1 MIDPKKNGNRTL
13 RVRYDSGAIFVG
25 PAIITDE
32 GDTLVLLGGASS
44 LLVRRADGSLPLHVA
59 AVETPPEDD
68 GPCLDAALAVF
79 DETIEDG
86 GGRRTAMSC
95 AIRAYD
101 ERNPG
106 HPTLFVDL
114 CNDRSFERMVRKTGG
129 RAFRL
134 DSQDEGR
141 EIDPLSFAD
150 HDFSREAARSGK
162 PLIRIDPV
170 KGGPIAVYLP
180 DGSIRVGD
188 EMDFLLRD
196 EADARTSTNKPNPGK
211 PARNP
216 EGAEVSRISDGEAM
230 IPIISAHYGFAAAG
244 SPAAFPRSR
253 RIQQIQ
259 EPAADVPSP
268 TGFGYG
274 QGLHEKNHVRIEP
287 AGGGADGG
295 AHAAIRVDGLDAVKR
310 TGMSDTNVGQQPG
323 DKSFVINAIGLSHGP
338 ERVSGQF
345 RVPCGIVSSH
355 GLDSRT
361 HTHADWNHA
370 SNDGTGKGKSNERN
384 KA

>member
-1 MIDPKKNGNRTL
+1 M
-13 RVRYDSGAIFVG
+13 
-25 PAIITDE
+25 
-32 GDTLVLLGGASS
+32 
-44 LLVRRADGSLPLHVA
+44 HVA

-114 CNDRSFERMVRKTGG
+114 CNDGSFERMVRKTGG

-150 HDFSREAARSGK
+150 HDFSREAVRSGK

-216 EGAEVSRISDGEAM
+216 EGAEVSPDL
-230 IPIISAHYGFAAAG
+230 
-244 SPAAFPRSR
+244 R
-253 RIQQIQ
+253 R
-259 EPAADVPSP
+259 
-268 TGFGYG
+268 
-274 QGLHEKNHVRIEP
+274 
-287 AGGGADGG
+287 
-295 AHAAIRVDGLDAVKR
+295 
-310 TGMSDTNVGQQPG
+310 
-323 DKSFVINAIGLSHGP
+323 
-338 ERVSGQF
+338 
-345 RVPCGIVSSH
+345 
-355 GLDSRT
+355 
-361 HTHADWNHA
+361 
-370 SNDGTGKGKSNERN
+370 
-384 KA
+384 

>member
-1 MIDPKKNGNRTL
+1 
-13 RVRYDSGAIFVG
+13 
-25 PAIITDE
+25 
-32 GDTLVLLGGASS
+32 
-44 LLVRRADGSLPLHVA
+44 
-59 AVETPPEDD
+59 
-68 GPCLDAALAVF
+68 
-79 DETIEDG
+79 
-86 GGRRTAMSC
+86 MSC

-114 CNDRSFERMVRKTGG
+114 RDDRSFERMVRKTGG

-216 EGAEVSRISDGEAM
+216 EGAEVSPDL
-230 IPIISAHYGFAAAG
+230 
-244 SPAAFPRSR
+244 R
-253 RIQQIQ
+253 R
-259 EPAADVPSP
+259 
-268 TGFGYG
+268 
-274 QGLHEKNHVRIEP
+274 
-287 AGGGADGG
+287 
-295 AHAAIRVDGLDAVKR
+295 
-310 TGMSDTNVGQQPG
+310 
-323 DKSFVINAIGLSHGP
+323 
-338 ERVSGQF
+338 
-345 RVPCGIVSSH
+345 
-355 GLDSRT
+355 
-361 HTHADWNHA
+361 
-370 SNDGTGKGKSNERN
+370 
-384 KA
+384 

>member
-106 HPTLFVDL
+106 HPTLFVNL

-216 EGAEVSRISDGEAM
+216 EGAEVSPDL
-230 IPIISAHYGFAAAG
+230 
-244 SPAAFPRSR
+244 R
-253 RIQQIQ
+253 R
-259 EPAADVPSP
+259 
-268 TGFGYG
+268 
-274 QGLHEKNHVRIEP
+274 
-287 AGGGADGG
+287 
-295 AHAAIRVDGLDAVKR
+295 
-310 TGMSDTNVGQQPG
+310 
-323 DKSFVINAIGLSHGP
+323 
-338 ERVSGQF
+338 
-345 RVPCGIVSSH
+345 
-355 GLDSRT
+355 
-361 HTHADWNHA
+361 
-370 SNDGTGKGKSNERN
+370 
-384 KA
+384 

>member
-95 AIRAYD
+95 
-101 ERNPG
+101 G

-150 HDFSREAARSGK
+150 HDFSREAVRSGK

-216 EGAEVSRISDGEAM
+216 EGAEVSPDL
-230 IPIISAHYGFAAAG
+230 
-244 SPAAFPRSR
+244 R
-253 RIQQIQ
+253 R
-259 EPAADVPSP
+259 
-268 TGFGYG
+268 
-274 QGLHEKNHVRIEP
+274 
-287 AGGGADGG
+287 
-295 AHAAIRVDGLDAVKR
+295 
-310 TGMSDTNVGQQPG
+310 
-323 DKSFVINAIGLSHGP
+323 
-338 ERVSGQF
+338 
-345 RVPCGIVSSH
+345 
-355 GLDSRT
+355 
-361 HTHADWNHA
+361 
-370 SNDGTGKGKSNERN
+370 
-384 KA
+384 